1 MKITN
6 VRVTV
11 LNNSKV
17 KGLASL
23 EIDEIVVLNDIKIL
37 DGKNGLFVAMPSRP
51 TKDGEY
57 KDVFFIK
64 NKDARE
70 KIFAR
75 ILKDYTD
82 QLEQLEQDQKTNGD
96 VEF

>member
-23 EIDEIVVLNDIKIL
+23 EIDEMLVLNDIKIL

-51 TKDGEY
+51 SKDNEY
-57 KDVFFIK
+57 KDIFFFK
-64 NKDARE
+64 NKDVRE

-75 ILKDYTD
+75 ILKDYTE
-82 QLEQLEQDQKTNGD
+82 QLEQLEQQTDD
-96 VEF
+96 EFLPF

>member
-23 EIDEIVVLNDIKIL
+23 EIDEMLVLNDIKIL

-51 TKDGEY
+51 SKDEY
-57 KDVFFIK
+57 KDIFFFK
-64 NKDARE
+64 NKDVRE

-75 ILKDYTD
+75 ILKDYT
-82 QLEQLEQDQKTNGD
+82 EQLEKQTDD
-96 VEF
+96 EFLPF

>member
-23 EIDEIVVLNDIKIL
+23 EIDEIVVLNDIKI
-37 DGKNGLFVAMPSRP
+37 
-51 TKDGEY
+51 
-57 KDVFFIK
+57 
-64 NKDARE
+64 E
-70 KIFAR
+70 K
-75 ILKDYTD
+75 
-82 QLEQLEQDQKTNGD
+82 
-96 VEF
+96 